1 MSPLKFGFRAAADDD
16 DDNEV
21 LLFLRRLAEELTLDS
36 VFSFIAVS
44 DISVDYDSQ
53 VYATDASTNRG
64 AVPSLEVD
72 PELAETLCGL
82 DFSFDA
88 VEICG
93 GSGVL

>member
-1 MSPLKFGFRAAADDD
+1 
-16 DDNEV
+16 

-44 DISVDYDSQ
+44 DISVDYDSK

-72 PELAETLCGL
+72 PELAETLCL
-82 DFSFDA
+82 DFSFDV